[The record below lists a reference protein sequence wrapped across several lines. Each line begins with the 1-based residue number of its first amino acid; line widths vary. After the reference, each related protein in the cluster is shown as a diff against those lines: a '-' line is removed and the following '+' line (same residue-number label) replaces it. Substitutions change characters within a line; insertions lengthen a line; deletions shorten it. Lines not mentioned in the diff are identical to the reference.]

1 MVYVIG
7 IVAALIIL
15 FGFLCYK
22 KAPPTEAI
30 VVTGFGLSKPKVV
43 CGKGTFVLPV
53 LQRADRLN
61 MRLLKIDV
69 KTPETGVKTKNGVS
83 LWIDSVVTIQVYSEN
98 STVLDEEVK
107 ASGLKD
113 AKAYIM
119 SRQQAAISNF
129 LGMNEQ
135 GINEKVNDVLQGNL
149 REIVSDMTVDQI
161 LTNRKQMAVSVI
173 ENARPD
179 LAKMGLEVV
188 TFNVQDIRDA
198 VDVQGHNHGVIEAIG
213 IEQEELVKKQ
223 AEIARAQ
230 AARDVACAKADAEM
244 AANAKEVEAQT
255 AIAKRNNELQLA
267 KAKLKA
273 EADKAAA
280 DADAAGQI
288 QMNLR
293 AKEIKEAEADAEIAK
308 QKKMVDLAAQEAEVQ
323 QRKLDAEVRK
333 QADADLYRRQKE
345 AEAKKYEAE
354 RAAEAVKQLPK
365 LHIDYDAG
373 TMTFNDENINLNPNL
388 SEVAKNIKSIQKFFS
403 GMDYFYGDVEQAK
416 KDYFKYMTWY
426 LATPF
431 MAYLRYFAS
440 RNNYD
445 TKLFPMYG
453 VIYGDSNGG
462 KTTFIKF
469 LVKLMCGETVK
480 MNTTEDFTATR
491 IDGLKRVCEGLPL
504 NIDDL
509 AKTQFQNHSERV
521 IKNDEWGISDRLV
534 NYPAV
539 SITSNKITSLTKD
552 LSKRAIIC
560 RIGAKIDN
568 ERGAKNSKRV
578 NESMS
583 ELTTAFYGE
592 YVRRMLV
599 CIDEMTTEM
608 RENANGKE
616 YFPDIFHASSSVIA
630 DIFKACGIDLP
641 DYVRILYYN
650 DYMGDE
656 SIGRAAIEKIE
667 LAWQADP
674 SKFRVDKKQNRLIYS
689 YPPDGP
695 WYELKYIADEL
706 PNSLEAEISGG
717 NQLIM
722 NYEQAQEL
730 FGIKFRR
737 WLGIFNL

>member
-1 MVYVIG
+1 MARRKTNDLENQMSLMDMMASESPEYTEEGPEELLDPGEDMGDSEGQTDKPFKLVANKTTKAKVSISTQALNVVKAVYTDTVETNWEE
-7 IVAALIIL
+7 L
-15 FGFLCYK
+15 FDGF
-22 KAPPTEAI
+22 
-30 VVTGFGLSKPKVV
+30 
-43 CGKGTFVLPV
+43 
-53 LQRADRLN
+53 DRLYAITFSSGIEFVN
-61 MRLLKIDV
+61 KVINKFSYAEVVFGCEKIIANDIAAIMSV
-69 KTPETGVKTKNGVS
+69 Q
-83 LWIDSVVTIQVYSEN
+83 IDSVQR
-98 STVLDEEVK
+98 L
-107 ASGLKD
+107 
-113 AKAYIM
+113 AKSKSA
-119 SRQQAAISNF
+119 
-129 LGMNEQ
+129 
-135 GINEKVNDVLQGNL
+135 GNL
-149 REIVSDMTVDQI
+149 ANRLDDGSLQLYVSRDTKSHEKIFILESADHKRVRVITGSANMSASAFCGIQRENIVCFDDEAAFSHYKVLFETFKETCSDNVSYKAVVNTMNQEDYLKENIKEVPVFQSIEKQKLVFLEQAQPEDEVEYEIVADV
-161 LTNRKQMAVSVI
+161 K
-173 ENARPD
+173 
-179 LAKMGLEVV
+179 KM
-188 TFNVQDIRDA
+188 Q
-198 VDVQGHNHGVIEAIG
+198 
-213 IEQEELVKKQ
+213 ELVKPIMPKMPVQ
-223 AEIARAQ
+223 ANRIVV
-230 AARDVACAKADAEM
+230 AAEPMRVFG
-244 AANAKEVEAQT
+244 
-255 AIAKRNNELQLA
+255 KRYT
-267 KAKLKA
+267 
-273 EADKAAA
+273 
-280 DADAAGQI
+280 
-288 QMNLR
+288 
-293 AKEIKEAEADAEIAK
+293 
-308 QKKMVDLAAQEAEVQ
+308 
-323 QRKLDAEVRK
+323 EVR
-333 QADADLYRRQKE
+333 RV
-345 AEAKKYEAE
+345 
-354 RAAEAVKQLPK
+354 AAEAVKQLPK

-373 TMTFNDENINLNPNL
+373 TMTFNDENIDLNPNL

-630 DIFKACGIDLP
+630 DIFEACGIDLP

-656 SIGRAAIEKIE
+656 SIGRAAIEKSN
-667 LAWQADP
+667 WHG
-674 SKFRVDKKQNRLIYS
+674 RLTRAS
-689 YPPDGP
+689 
-695 WYELKYIADEL
+695 
-706 PNSLEAEISGG
+706 SGSIRSRTG
-717 NQLIM
+717 SFTPI
-722 NYEQAQEL
+722 
-730 FGIKFRR
+730 RR
-737 WLGIFNL
+737 MDRGTN